1 MIRRILPICPLLFVL
16 SSSGCLFRSHKVENH
31 ISSAVLKSANQQEL
45 IDIVNHA
52 AAQIKT
58 MNATVDIRAAAGGQK
73 KGKVTEYTEIRG
85 FILAEKPTMLRMIGL
100 FPVVRNRAF
109 DMVSDGANF
118 KLWIPPK
125 NKFIVGRND
134 VIKPNPA
141 QPFENIRPQ
150 HIYDALLLPELD
162 PKTEIAVLEGA
173 TEQVTDAKTHKPLEQ
188 ANYVLNVIR
197 HDPEGRW
204 SLSRKIYF
212 DRVTLT
218 PYRQIVY
225 DKQGNV
231 ATVADYSD
239 YKDFS
244 SVRFPGHIEISRPQ
258 EEYNIG
264 LNIVSMKLNEP
275 LKPDQ
280 FDLQQPAGAQVVH
293 LTSSDTATSTATT
306 EK

>member
-1 MIRRILPICPLLFVL
+1 MIRRILPICPLLVVL
-16 SSSGCLFRSHKVENH
+16 STTGCLFRSHKVESH
-31 ISSAVLKSANQQEL
+31 ISSALLKSANQQEL
-45 IDIVNHA
+45 IDIVNHDA
-52 AAQIKT
+52 QQIKT
-58 MNATVDIRAAAGGQK
+58 MNATVDIRASAGGQK
-73 KGKVTEYTEIRG
+73 KGKVTDYTEIRG
-85 FILAEKPTMLRMIGL
+85 YILAEKPTMLRMIGL

-134 VIKPNPA
+134 VVKANPA
-141 QPFENIRPQ
+141 QPLENLRPQ
-150 HIYDALLLPELD
+150 HIYDALLLPEID
-162 PKTEIAVLEGA
+162 SKSEIAVLEGD
-173 TEQVTDAKTHKPLEQ
+173 TERVVDPKTHKPVEQ

-197 HDPEGRW
+197 HDPDGRW

-231 ATVADYSD
+231 ATIADYSD
-239 YKDFS
+239 YRDFS
-244 SVRFPGHIEISRPQ
+244 GVRFPGHIEIGRPQ

-264 LNIVSMKLNEP
+264 LNMVTLKLNEP

-280 FDLQQPAGAQVVH
+280 FELQQPAGAQVVH
-293 LTSSDTATSTATT
+293 LTNGETAASTDNT